1 MHTRPLRP
9 FTIEVVCSMHEESGY
24 VRLALAAGARGYITK
39 REAPRDLLC
48 AVSAVLKGWTLL
60 SPRAAERLR

>member
-1 MHTRPLRP
+1 
-9 FTIEVVCSMHEESGY
+9 MHEESGH
-24 VRLALAAGARGYITK
+24 VRRALARGARGYITK

-48 AVSAVLKGWTLL
+48 AVRVVLEGWTLL